1 MDKQTSAVIDA
12 GLFDTGSVAVFK
24 WSAVS
29 QPDNPWPVV
38 YVSQSVEELF
48 GYAPDELICGQIRF
62 SDLVH
67 PEDLEA
73 VAAEVQQALDQGVS
87 HFQHTDYRVYCRDG
101 SVRWVLDCTM
111 VQRDRDGNPEFFIG
125 YLIDVTER
133 KQQQAHLI
141 ESEQRY
147 RALFEGSQVVE
158 FLLDPATGLI
168 VDANQAA
175 CHFYGYSRSE
185 MQQMHISR
193 INTLSQSCL
202 KEMIEIAEAD
212 GEGHFVFRHQLS
224 DGTFRDVEV
233 HSGLICYQGRELLYS
248 IVHDIT
254 DRLEAQRNLTKF
266 SNALDQSGSIVML
279 TDAAHRIE
287 YVNQQFTR
295 VTGFSC
301 QDVIGEHVDFLS
313 AGRTSYTVRSKLSDS
328 LKQNKCWHG
337 ELLCRRKN
345 GEMYWSSMTVSP
357 VLDDAGEVS
366 CVVAVAEDLTEQRET
381 DRKIQQLAFYD
392 PTTGL
397 GNRQYLLESLD
408 KFFIQN
414 NPHSPRQSR
423 TALVYIDLD
432 DFKRINDSLGHEMG
446 DRLIKTAAHRLK
458 VIVSDQDVLVRLGG
472 DEFAIL
478 KHFDSDLS
486 MDHWLEQLVH
496 QFTRTVKLG
505 PHTLNMFAS
514 IGIALLPEDASDTGT
529 GLRNAE
535 LAMYRAKKAKGCGYQ
550 FFSEELNHQAVERLH
565 KEMKLRHALSN
576 DELELYYQPKVDL
589 GTGAV
594 MGVEALV
601 RWHDPEQGMVPPG
614 EFIPLAEETGL
625 ILPMS
630 EWILEQACRQVV
642 AWQKTLPCPLK
653 MAVNLSVRQ
662 FQDPLFVQN
671 VADILQRTG
680 VNPALIE
687 LEITESMLMENMDS
701 VLPMLDEL
709 KGLGVTLAI
718 DDFGTG
724 YSSLAYLKKMPIDVL
739 KVDRAFVQ
747 DLPHDQNDCAITR
760 AVILMA
766 QQLGLNVVAEGIE
779 DLTQA
784 EFLTD
789 NGCALGQ
796 GFYYSK
802 PLCLGD
808 LEHLLQTNQCRPRAV
823 PENGVEY
830 APLSDLEIL
839 TD

>member
-1 MDKQTSAVIDA
+1 MDKQPSAVIDA
-12 GLFDTGSVAVFK
+12 SLFDTGSVAVFK
-24 WSAVS
+24 WSAIS
-29 QPDNPWPVV
+29 QPDNPWPVI
-38 YVSQSVEELF
+38 YASQNVKEIF
-48 GYAPDELICGQIRF
+48 GYKPEDLISGKVHF
-62 SDLVH
+62 ADLLH
-67 PEDLEA
+67 PEDLARVEDEVSRA
-73 VAAEVQQALDQGVS
+73 VESGES
-87 HFQHTDYRVYCRDG
+87 HFKHVDYRIYCRDC
-101 SVRWVLDCTM
+101 SVRWVMDYTM
-111 VQRDRDGNPEFFIG
+111 IQRDQDGNPECFIG

-133 KQQQAHLI
+133 KIQEADLI

-168 VDANQAA
+168 VDANRAA
-175 CHFYGYSRSE
+175 CTFYGYSRAD
-185 MQQMHISR
+185 MKKMHINR
-193 INTLSQSCL
+193 INTLSQEQL
-202 KEMIEIAEAD
+202 KQAITAAE
-212 GEGHFVFRHQLS
+212 GGGQSHFVFKHRLS
-224 DGTFRDVEV
+224 DGSVRDVEV
-233 HSGLICYQGRELLYS
+233 HSGLIRYQGRELLYS

-254 DRLEAQRNLTKF
+254 DRLEAERDLIKL

-279 TDAAHRIE
+279 TDSNHKIE
-287 YVNQQFTR
+287 FVNRQFTR
-295 VTGFSC
+295 VTGFNS
-301 QDVIGEHVDFLS
+301 QDVVGEHVDFLS
-313 AGRTSYTVRSKLSDS
+313 AGRTSYEVRSKLSES
-328 LKQNKCWHG
+328 LKQRKSWHG

-345 GEMYWSSMTVSP
+345 GEVYWSSMSVSP
-357 VLDDAGEVS
+357 VMDGDDEVS

-381 DRKIQQLAFYD
+381 DRKIQQLAFFD

-397 GNRQYLLESLD
+397 GNRQYLLDALD
-408 KFFIQN
+408 KFFIQ
-414 NPHSPRQSR
+414 HAGRRSRSDR
-423 TALVYIDLD
+423 TALIYIDLD

-458 VIVSDQDVLVRLGG
+458 VVVNDQDILVRLGG

-478 KHFDSDLS
+478 KHFESDLI

-496 QFTRTVKLG
+496 QFIRTVKLG

-514 IGIALLPEDASDTGT
+514 IGIAMLPDDASDTGT

-550 FFSEELNHQAVERLH
+550 FFSEELNHQAVDRLH
-565 KEMKLRHALSN
+565 KEMKLRNALTDN
-576 DELELYYQPKVDL
+576 ELELYYQPKVHLD
-589 GTGAV
+589 TGEV

-601 RWHDPEQGMVPPG
+601 RWHDPENGMIPPG

-630 EWILEQACRQVV
+630 EWILEQACYQVV
-642 AWQKTLPCPLK
+642 SWQQSLSTPLK

-671 VADILQRTG
+671 VADILRKTG

-687 LEITESMLMENMDS
+687 LEITESMLMENMDT

-709 KGLGVTLAI
+709 KQLGVSLAI

-789 NGCALGQ
+789 NGCQLGQ
-796 GFYYSK
+796 GFYYSR
-802 PLCLGD
+802 PLRLGD
-808 LEHLLQTNQCRPRAV
+808 LESLLADSGLLAAGSAGQS
-823 PENGVEY
+823 GHMG
-830 APLSDLEIL
+830 SDCALEL